1 MKYEQIFI
9 VIILSFSILK
19 NTDESKD
26 NQIRYLDATSPEK
39 QLYLVG
45 FERFKITDGGG
56 QGDYDNLI
64 IDPVFKKYGNIS
76 KSELNYF
83 ELTIN
88 YTIKSQNG
96 ASPDGSFAKL
106 NLTCDNPKL
115 YLEEEFFVM
124 DCKTDEIPAVIKYNK
139 TFSGEIIYFPEH
151 ISEIPVEISPRAEN
165 LMKNMDN
172 FNITDMTVFK
182 FILMDIIIRDNK
194 VIILEGNITSYTN
207 KQPVANIT
215 LDKKQAIEE
224 QKQPKEKK
232 KKKGGIKE
240 CRKKRKRW
248 RIWRSCSWKSTG
260 PRPSTWMSWRK

>member
-45 FERFKITDGGG
+45 FERFEIINGGG
-56 QGDYDNLI
+56 QRLYDNLI

-76 KSELNYF
+76 ESELNNF

-124 DCKTDEIPAVIKYNK
+124 DCKSGEIPAIKDNK

-172 FNITDMTVFK
+172 FNITDLTVFK

-207 KQPVANIT
+207 KTLNETKVDLTLNETKYDCNIEKIKNENYT
-215 LDKKQAIEE
+215 HKISFSPISSINESLVYKIMDLD
-224 QKQPKEKK
+224 
-232 KKKGGIKE
+232 G
-240 CRKKRKRW
+240 KKR
-248 RIWRSCSWKSTG
+248 IIL
-260 PRPSTWMSWRK
+260 